1 MSIILKGSS
10 SGDVTLTVPAAAGSN
25 TITIPAT
32 TGTMLDTNS
41 VIASSKLPTGSVVQV
56 VSAISGTPGST
67 TGAFPYDSTIPQNSE
82 GTEFATIAITAAHA
96 SNKFH
101 VSVFA
106 QVSSNGNT
114 GRVIVPLFIDSVANA
129 LACGA
134 TQVSNSGGMITIAF
148 DYIAAAGDTSEHT
161 FKMRYGKGDASTAYV
176 NRTGSDLDLGNKISS
191 GMIIRE
197 IAG

>member
-1 MSIILKGSS
+1 MSNIVLRGST
-10 SGDVTLTVPAAAGSN
+10 SGQVTFTVPAEAGTN
-25 TITIPAT
+25 TVTLPAE
-32 TGTMLDTNS
+32 TGTILTDATS
-41 VIASSKLPTGSVVQV
+41 TGKILQV

-129 LACGA
+129 LAAGA
-134 TQVSNSGGMITIAF
+134 TQVSNSGGMITIAY
-148 DYIAAAGDTSEHT
+148 DYIAVAGDTNQHT
-161 FKMRYGKGDASTAYV
+161 FKMRYGKGDATTAYI
-176 NRTGSDLDLGNKISS
+176 NRTGSNLDLGHVITS
-191 GMIIRE
+191 GLIVQE
-197 IAG
+197 INTQ